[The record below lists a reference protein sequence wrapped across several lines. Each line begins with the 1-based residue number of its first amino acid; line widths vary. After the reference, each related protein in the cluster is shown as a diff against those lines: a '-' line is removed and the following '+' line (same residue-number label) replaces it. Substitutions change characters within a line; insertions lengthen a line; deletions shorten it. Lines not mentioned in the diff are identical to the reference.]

1 MIIIWNNYKEKFE
14 VLHLAQRTVGLALS
28 LQIIIFMGI
37 DLPPVTASAEHL
49 PTVYTQS
56 ARCS

>member
-14 VLHLAQRTVGLALS
+14 VLHLAKRTVGLALS
-28 LQIIIFMGI
+28 FQIIIFMGI
-37 DLPPVTASAEHL
+37 DLPTVTASVAHL

-56 ARCS
+56 SWCS